1 MKKNLE
7 SNKKIEAIKFKE
19 GGLAAEVEDLCGE
32 NLFACYQCGTCSAG
46 CPFIDDMDLGPDVAI
61 RYVTLDRKEVLNS
74 NTIWMC
80 ASCYTC
86 AERCPRDLNIT
97 KIMEALRQIVLRKK
111 IDRTKVVNISKKE
124 RETIPQL
131 AFVSLFRKNIG

>member
-1 MKKNLE
+1 LE
-7 SNKKIEAIKFKE
+7 SNKEIDAIKFKE
-19 GGLAAEVEDLCGE
+19 GGLVAEVEELSGE

-61 RYVTLDRKEVLNS
+61 RYVILDRKEVLNS